1 MRSPRITRRD
11 AVAGGAAAVA
21 GLSFARPFAALA
33 QDVLDLPLI
42 TKPIPSSGEPL
53 PVIGIGTNAFSAQTE
68 EDKAPL
74 RDVLRQM
81 PELGGTLVDTA
92 RAYGASEAVIGEL
105 VEEIGN
111 RDALFLA
118 TKTPIFGD
126 VSNTEAALQASFD
139 ALRTDVIDLM
149 MVHNLNGTAA
159 LMPAMLRAKEAG
171 RIRYVGMSTSTDNQY
186 EGIMA
191 AMREYPLDFVQV
203 DYSID
208 NRSSAESVLPL
219 AVERG
224 IAVLINT
231 PFGGRRNAASLF
243 GRVRDL
249 PLPDFAAD
257 IDVTSWAQLFL
268 KYVVSHPAVNTA
280 IPGTTQVRHLV
291 DNQGAGHGR
300 LPDASMRQRIEA
312 HWDSMS

>member
-1 MRSPRITRRD
+1 MRSSRITRRR
-11 AVAGGAAAVA
+11 AVQGAAAAAV
-21 GLSFARPFAALA
+21 GLSFARPWSAWA
-33 QDVLDLPLI
+33 QDILEKPLI
-42 TKPIPSSGEPL
+42 TKPIPSSGEAL
-53 PVIGIGTNAFSAQTE
+53 PVIGLGTNAFSVQGE
-68 EDKAPL
+68 EEKAPL
-74 RDVLRQM
+74 RDVLRRM

-92 RAYGASEAVIGEL
+92 RAYGQSEAVIGEL
-105 VEEIGN
+105 VEQIAN
-111 RDALFLA
+111 RESLFLA

-126 VSNTEAALQASFD
+126 VSNVDDVLQASFD

-149 MVHNLNGTAA
+149 QVHNLNGTAS
-159 LMPAMLRAKEAG
+159 LIPAMLRAKEAG

-186 EGIMA
+186 DGIMA

-219 AVERG
+219 AQERG

-243 GRVRDL
+243 ARVRDV
-249 PLPDFAAD
+249 PLPDFAAEFD
-257 IDVTSWAQLFL
+257 ATTWAQLFL

-280 IPGTTQVRHLV
+280 IPGTTQVRHLL
-291 DNQGAGHGR
+291 DNQGAGRGR
-300 LPDASMRQRIEA
+300 LPDADLRRRIEGF
-312 HWDSMS
+312 WDSMG